1 MKFTNLKFIEFIPD
15 FLNFIVIFF
24 FIYYFVFRFKIQI
37 NFFFYLIFL
46 LILTFI
52 INNAVHWSFFPDQTK
67 YSYLIDSFRNFRL
80 IEFQD
85 KSLSFSVRMSSILMS
100 IIPLPFITT
109 TFSVA
114 LINRAI
120 ISILII
126 YFLKNRSCS
135 IFLIYILLF
144 LPSIVIYSSF
154 ALREILVLCI
164 ALIYFYFFI
173 SKKRFW
179 ISLFFITILLL
190 IKETIA
196 VIYIVISFF
205 YYIFFVS
212 HLKKI
217 IKLFFTILFST
228 LVLIFNKVI
237 LLNILNMR
245 QGFDSEL
252 LNYTSIYTDV
262 TLYPELNSFV
272 PFLKMLLYGL
282 INFLLSPLSTSLTLG
297 KILLFIENLFLYIL
311 IIFYLKN
318 LFKINQFKVYFW
330 IVVLLLLSIFIG
342 IIFQNAGTMWRYK
355 LQFLITILFAIDF
368 SKNRK
373 VF

>member
-1 MKFTNLKFIEFIPD
+1 MKLSNLKYIEFIPD
-15 FLNFIVIFF
+15 FLNFIIIFF
-24 FIYYFVFRFKIQI
+24 FIYYFVFRFKIKI
-37 NFFFYLIFL
+37 KFFFYLIFL

-85 KSLSFSVRMSSILMS
+85 ESFSFSVRMSSILMS

-120 ISILII
+120 ISTLII

-144 LPSIVIYSSF
+144 MPSVVIYSSF

-190 IKETIA
+190 IKESIA

-212 HLKKI
+212 HFKKI

-228 LVLIFNKVI
+228 LVSIFNKEI
-237 LLNILNMR
+237 LLNILQMR
-245 QGFDSEL
+245 QGFDSEE
-252 LNYTSIYTDV
+252 LNYTKIYTDIIF
-262 TLYPELNSFV
+262 YPELNSFV
-272 PFLKMLLYGL
+272 PFLQMLLSGL
-282 INFLLSPLSTSLTLG
+282 INFFLSPLNNSITLG
-297 KILLFIENLFLYIL
+297 KIFLFTENLFLYIL
-311 IIFYLKN
+311 IICYLQN
-318 LFKINQFKVYFW
+318 LFKINKFKFYFW
-330 IVVLLLLSIFIG
+330 TVVLLLLSTFIG
-342 IIFQNAGTMWRYK
+342 IIIQNDGTLWRYK
-355 LQFLITILFAIDF
+355 LQFLVTILFAIYF
-368 SKNRK
+368 SKNTK